1 MHDTQG
7 NSQMV
12 NDIFHTAIYTIL
24 LAVEC
29 HFQQLSN
36 NAIYQELCDDTNLQK
51 LGRRAPELLLVS
63 EGGGGGG
70 GGGGG
75 KLANLLCL
83 GVSLTD
89 PQTAQDLLPLASR
102 CERTEMNLHLLKS
115 TREPCIEHTCS
126 TKRCG

>member
-24 LAVEC
+24 LAMEC

-70 GGGGG
+70 

-102 CERTEMNLHLLKS
+102 CKRTEMNLHLLKS
-115 TREPCIEHTCS
+115 TREPCIEHTCTCR